1 MEGFIYDMRADE
13 GSNYTRWRFQHIEER
28 AQYNLSQ
35 LSEKELQ
42 QKFELNKEWLKQ
54 RSVEVEADR
63 RKTNQN

>member
-1 MEGFIYDMRADE
+1 MESFIYDMRADE
-13 GSNYTRWRFQHIEER
+13 GSNYRRWRFQHIEER
-28 AQYNLSQ
+28 AAYNLSQ